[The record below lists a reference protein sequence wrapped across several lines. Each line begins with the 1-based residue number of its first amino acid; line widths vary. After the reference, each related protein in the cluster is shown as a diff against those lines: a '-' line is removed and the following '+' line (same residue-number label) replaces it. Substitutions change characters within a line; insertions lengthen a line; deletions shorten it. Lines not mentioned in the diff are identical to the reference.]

1 MIILPHFLAVV
12 VMMFQIFSC
21 FVKSVIEVNQIVVLA
36 KYIIELWVLIVVIE
50 AYLEIDHLHQQVG
63 NQQALLR
70 NVLEQQKKDCD
81 VEIEQTV
88 LMAVVIYINNL

>member
-21 FVKSVIEVNQIVVLA
+21 FVKNVIEVNQIVVLA
-36 KYIIELWVLIVVIE
+36 KYIIELWVLIVVIV
-50 AYLEIDHLHQQVG
+50 AYLELDHLRQQAG
-63 NQQALLR
+63 NQQALHR
-70 NVLEQQKKDCD
+70 NVLEQQKKVQD

-88 LMAVVIYINNL
+88 LMAVVIYINN

>member
-21 FVKSVIEVNQIVVLA
+21 FVKNVIEVNQIVVLA
-36 KYIIELWVLIVVIE
+36 KYIIELWVLIVVIV
-50 AYLEIDHLHQQVG
+50 AYLELDHLHQQGG
-63 NQQALLR
+63 NQQALHR

-88 LMAVVIYINNL
+88 LMAVVIYINN